1 MSTESSSWD
10 KSIEPI
16 EAIVPRENIP
26 DKLLR
31 TCLDKS
37 IDERQGF
44 GWGVMSR
51 GIEEFNREFQ
61 PILPMS
67 ITEILSERCQK
78 GEPSAV
84 LDVMGFGAILYQLR
98 DKGIP
103 FSHGFSLSLG
113 HWANTWYHQLDQK
126 RAQEKII
133 FHLTGNILDQKLW
146 ETLFTEMKEK
156 QTGKFGLVI
165 WAPAGGFHPDFITNS
180 LSIYN
185 QLLQNVWS
193 IISVTNGKILAEI
206 PPWVT
211 TNHNQEF
218 HTWLELLT
226 KSDTGIKRHPFC
238 RFLKYPRSNGG
249 VMVLDKTP
257 LRKNLPLI

>member
-1 MSTESSSWD
+1 MSEEFKPWVHP
-10 KSIEPI
+10 IEPI
-16 EAIVPRENIP
+16 KAIVPGINIP

-31 TCLDKS
+31 TCQEKS
-37 IDERQGF
+37 LDERQGG

-51 GIEEFNREFQ
+51 GIEEFNGEFQ
-61 PILPMS
+61 PILPMP

-84 LDVMGFGAILYQLR
+84 LDVMGFGTILYQLR

-103 FSHGFSLSLG
+103 FSHGYSLSLG
-113 HWANTWYHQLDQK
+113 HWTNMWYHQLDQK
-126 RAQEKII
+126 RAQEKNI
-133 FHLTGNILDQKLW
+133 FHLTGNILDQELW
-146 ETLFTEMKEK
+146 KTLFTEMKEK

-165 WAPAGGFHPDFITNS
+165 WAPAGGLSSEYITDS
-180 LSIYN
+180 LEVYN
-185 QLLQNVWS
+185 QLLQNIWS
-193 IISVTNGKILAEI
+193 ITSVTNGTILAEI

-218 HTWLELLT
+218 HTWLELLA
-226 KSDTGIKRHPFC
+226 KSDTGIKRHPFVN
-238 RFLKYPRSNGG
+238 FLKHPRSNGG